1 MTVGTSLSRILKSNC
16 FFIIPMLLSIGLPGC
31 LSPLALERAVMQ
43 YDEKVHQVEA
53 NMLLLN
59 IARSSQNIPIHFTT
73 VPNIAAT
80 FDFRSTTGF
89 GAQLF
94 SDPTEG
100 DQTNFYNLNLAASVA
115 ENPTIFITPVQGE
128 EFTKRLLTPMD
139 ESKFEF
145 LVQQGVGPA
154 VVVRMMA
161 RAIVIEEHNKR
172 VWFQNLPRDVEGYKE
187 FRRRILHMAAL
198 DELGSLDVGYLE
210 FDEPWPMPLETRVAP
225 KELSVAFENGYRW
238 VNDTNGEK
246 ALLSK
251 KVIGRLLIANYD
263 PAQFSNKERIALH
276 RKAQAFPRNFVLVD
290 IRPDYPGGTYS
301 FQGWI
306 KLRSFKAILEFLG
319 RGISQEPEFHVD
331 QDPRTEQV
339 SRNPAKTLE
348 IAKSAN
354 RPQTAAFTVDFNGQV
369 YSIGT
374 ESRWNLEA
382 FEVLNQLFPMT
393 VIDVTKVHRP
403 SITIAK

>member
-1 MTVGTSLSRILKSNC
+1 
-16 FFIIPMLLSIGLPGC
+16 
-31 LSPLALERAVMQ
+31 MQ

-59 IARSSQNIPIHFTT
+59 VARASQSLPIHFTT

-80 FDFRSTTGF
+80 FDFRSTAGL

-100 DQTNFYNLNLAASVA
+100 AQSNFYNLNLAASVA

-145 LVQQGVGPA
+145 LVHQGVGPA

-161 RAIVIEEHNKR
+161 RAIVIEEQNKR

-263 PAQFSNKERIALH
+263 PAQLSNEESIALH

-290 IRPDYPGGTYS
+290 IRPDYPGGTYP

-319 RGISQEPEFHVD
+319 RGIAQEPEFHVD
-331 QDPRTEQV
+331 RDPRTGQV

-348 IAKSAN
+348 IVKSAN
-354 RPQTAAFTVDFNGQV
+354 GPETAAFTVDFNGQI
-369 YSIGT
+369 YSIGS

-382 FEVLNQLFPMT
+382 FAVLNQLFQMT
-393 VIDVTKVHRP
+393 VIDVTKVPGP